1 MTDKRKDKE
10 VKDII
15 NKVKDI
21 DNQLYTVELTFKEID
36 AIIDGLVY
44 YMDTIDPIEALFT
57 DETYER
63 IRKALDYA
71 REQKGVKV

>member
-1 MTDKRKDKE
+1 MTDEEKDKE
-10 VKDII
+10 VKDEI
-15 NKVKDI
+15 NKIRDI

-36 AIIDGLVY
+36 AVIDGLVY

-63 IRKALDYA
+63 IREALGHA
-71 REQKGVKV
+71 KQQGVKI